1 MSADA
6 SATARSSSTLN
17 HEQEMSNPIKI
28 DFVSDVACPWCAV
41 GLKSLETAMAR
52 VGEGLQVE
60 LHFQPFELNPQ
71 MPAEGEDATEHLVR
85 KYGMT
90 AQQVAQNGEAIRARG
105 DSLGFEFRMDR
116 RKRMLNTFDAHRLL
130 HWAGLSGPPSQL
142 ALKHALLRAY
152 FTDGGDVSS
161 TDVLVGL
168 AEVAGL
174 DGVRAREVLAS
185 GEYTDEVRAQERFYQ
200 EQGITAVPSVIF
212 NDRHLLQ
219 GGQPVETFE
228 NALRQLSG
236 IKAPQS

>member
-1 MSADA
+1 MP
-6 SATARSSSTLN
+6 
-17 HEQEMSNPIKI
+17 NPIKI
-28 DFVSDVACPWCAV
+28 DFVSDVACPWCAI
-41 GLKSLETAMAR
+41 GLKSLEAAMAR

-71 MPAEGEDATEHLVR
+71 MAAEGEDTTEHLVR

-90 AQQVAQNGEAIRARG
+90 AEQVAQNGEGIRARG
-105 DSLGFEFRMDR
+105 ESLGFEFRMDR
-116 RKRMLNTFDAHRLL
+116 RRRMLNTFDAHRLL
-130 HWAGLSGPPSQL
+130 HWAGLSGQETQV

-152 FTDGGDVSS
+152 FTEGGDVSS
-161 TDVLVGL
+161 ADVLVTL
-168 AEVAGL
+168 AEEAGL
-174 DGVRAREVLAS
+174 DGMRARKVLAS
-185 GEYTDEVRAQERFYQ
+185 GEYADAVRAQERFYQ

-236 IKAPQS
+236 IEAPKS